1 MASTFSDLGS
11 LSSRIE
17 DRAAR
22 MADRDKPKPQKD
34 DWFKPVPNQ
43 PVTVKFLQELSK
55 SSKNYNEAYG
65 TFLGAVEHQAP
76 GKQGYLSRGLDT
88 MELEGRDWAQEQH
101 LKNPTEGWR
110 AKENFYINVAVFDER
125 TGQASAKIMSRN
137 IHNEFVTD
145 LVEIYEANGGSITE
159 GVYTITRRGSGTQTS
174 WRIKPAPESADFST
188 DSLIPWDLK
197 AHAVR
202 HVPYEKQR
210 EFYMRNYIPAEGEG
224 APSFDKPFSND
235 SAPQGEKSGSGS
247 EEFDW

>member
-1 MASTFSDLGS
+1 MSNTFSDLGS
-11 LSSRIE
+11 LTSRIK
-17 DRAAR
+17 DRAQR
-22 MADRDKPKPQKD
+22 MEDRDKPKPTKD

-43 PVTVKFLQELSK
+43 PVTVKFLQELTVK
-55 SSKNYNEAYG
+55 SKNYNEAAG

-76 GKQGYLSRGLDT
+76 GKEGYRSRALDT

-101 LKNPTEGWR
+101 ENNPTEGWR
-110 AKENFYINVAVFDER
+110 ARENFYINVAVLNEQ
-125 TGQASAKIMSRN
+125 TGEASVKILSRN

-145 LVEIYEANGGSITE
+145 LVELYEENDGTITE
-159 GVYTITRRGSGTQTS
+159 GVYTITRRGAGTQTT
-174 WRIKPAPESADFST
+174 WRIKRAPDSAEFST

-210 EFYMRNYIPAEGEG
+210 EFYMRNYTPAENDQLTES
-224 APSFDKPFSND
+224 APSSISQAQNVGGQSK
-235 SAPQGEKSGSGS
+235 E